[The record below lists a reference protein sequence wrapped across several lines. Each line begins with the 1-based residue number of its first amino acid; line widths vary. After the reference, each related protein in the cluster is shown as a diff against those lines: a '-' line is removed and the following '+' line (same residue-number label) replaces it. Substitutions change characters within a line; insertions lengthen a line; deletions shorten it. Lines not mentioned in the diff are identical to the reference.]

1 MQGNEYRG
9 AVVAV
14 AKKKK
19 MRQDLY
25 FFALVQQ
32 VKEDLVADGGAV
44 IASKASKPV
53 KQVN

>member
-1 MQGNEYRG
+1 MQGHEYRG

-14 AKKKK
+14 AKKIH
-19 MRQDLY
+19 QDLY

-32 VKEDLVADGGAV
+32 VKEHLVGNGGAV

>member
-1 MQGNEYRG
+1 MSIAAQLSPLQ
-9 AVVAV
+9 
-14 AKKKK
+14 KKKIH
-19 MRQDLY
+19 QDLY

-32 VKEDLVADGGAV
+32 VKEHLVGNGGAV